1 MFDLDS
7 SGKISAQELKTVLG
21 QIQITTKSLSS
32 TQVTTGN
39 DLQSSM
45 TSNSV
50 LDDSIWKKMITE
62 ADIDGDGEISLEE
75 FEKLMTTL
83 LYNHNQS

>member
-1 MFDLDS
+1 MS
-7 SGKISAQELKTVLG
+7 
-21 QIQITTKSLSS
+21 
-32 TQVTTGN
+32 
-39 DLQSSM
+39 
-45 TSNSV
+45 SNSV
-50 LDDSIWKKMITE
+50 LDDSIWKKMITD

>member
-1 MFDLDS
+1 M
-7 SGKISAQELKTVLG
+7 A
-21 QIQITTKSLSS
+21 S
-32 TQVTTGN
+32 TQVIGAD
-39 DLQSSM
+39 DLKMS
-45 TSNSV
+45 SNSV
-50 LDDSIWKKMITE
+50 LDDSIWKKMITD